1 MTPRKRPPNLQ
12 TPRCR
17 IEYTGTWEVYT
28 PPSADP
34 RVGKLLAKHVLN
46 AAVKPLVYITNGE
59 VESSKIGQSITWLAT
74 VVSGTPDYSYEWSIK
89 KQGAADWSA
98 AGDGSP
104 SWAWTPAEA
113 VGARWNLL
121 LYDRGRSSRRSYLGR
136 FYRHGALMPAGF

>member
-1 MTPRKRPPNLQ
+1 VQ
-12 TPRCR
+12 DQY
-17 IEYTGTWEVYT
+17 IGTWEVYT

-89 KQGAADWSA
+89 KQEAADWSA

-104 SWAWTPAEA
+104 SWTWTPAETGTYA
-113 VGARWNLL
+113 IRCRTTDAKSNSAEVVWE
-121 LYDRGRSSRRSYLGR
+121 
-136 FYRHGALMPAGF
+136 GFSVLTP